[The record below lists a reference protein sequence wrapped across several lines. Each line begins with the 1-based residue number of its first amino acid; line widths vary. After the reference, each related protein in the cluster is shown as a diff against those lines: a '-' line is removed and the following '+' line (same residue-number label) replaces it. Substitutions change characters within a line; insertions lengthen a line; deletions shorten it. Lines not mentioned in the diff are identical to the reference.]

1 MFTVLTRK
9 ITKNNVIVI
18 IKIMSTLNLQ
28 ARKET
33 QITVLK
39 YQDES
44 KKKKN
49 KEAKKQSQTNKA
61 IKRSK
66 KKEKKKR
73 EGFKKV
79 HKEITGSAVV
89 GNCGNI

>member
-18 IKIMSTLNLQ
+18 IKVMSILNLQ

-39 YQDES
+39 Y
-44 KKKKN
+44 
-49 KEAKKQSQTNKA
+49 
-61 IKRSK
+61 
-66 KKEKKKR
+66 
-73 EGFKKV
+73 
-79 HKEITGSAVV
+79 
-89 GNCGNI
+89 